1 MFAHRQTGFTLVE
14 LMVAMAIGTVIILGA
29 GQLFLTTF
37 QTFRQVDELSRKQET
52 IVFAA
57 SSIVRRIRG
66 SENGESEYRLAC
78 RFENAEC
85 LCSIYDESG
94 DGNPEPVLSFK
105 KELEE
110 ASDDTTVSE
119 QQCVESNKNDI
130 GQEQPEEFLYEI
142 SLPVENDGEPIKFNV
157 ASRRKVL
164 EQYFNGDGD
173 GDGDG
178 DGKTPDLNNEGF
190 YIDGTRMYND
200 DCYAGNSD
208 NFKPKFKGCDAP

>member
-110 ASDDTTVSE
+110 ASGDTTLSE

-130 GQEQPEEFLYEI
+130 GKEQPEEFLYEI

-157 ASRRKVL
+157 ASRSEVL
-164 EQYFNGDGD
+164 DEYFGNSNGSQGNEEEPEPGYDE
-173 GDGDG
+173 
-178 DGKTPDLNNEGF
+178 NNEK
-190 YIDGTRMYND
+190 MYNEK
-200 DCYAGNSD
+200 CYKGNGELKNKAGEKN
-208 NFKPKFKGCDAP
+208 GCDAP